1 MHHARREIQV
11 LLCGNPQH
19 ILNDAGMERA
29 SPLASGEHIAHIQ
42 EEHFGLLAGN
52 NVAKQLLAGNCR
64 IVFCK
69 NLSFSHMTENMAV
82 SPVKIDDDI
91 NTAGFHKPD
100 FADRGP
106 RPDNNLILFVFAL
119 FRSQAAK
126 QLRDFAL
133 ADSMKQRRV
142 GKKKIFM
149 KIILPLLQQHTRCFG
164 YSIIRAEN
172 QEQGGKT
179 YGKHSCK
186 QENLDR

>member
-1 MHHARREIQV
+1 MRILSA
-11 LLCGNPQH
+11 GSQH
-19 ILNDAGMERA
+19 IPHTQKEY
-29 SPLASGEHIAHIQ
+29 
-42 EEHFGLLAGN
+42 FGLLAGN

-91 NTAGFHKPD
+91 HTAGFHKPD

-119 FRSQAAK
+119 FRTQAAK

-142 GKKKIFM
+142 GKEKK
-149 KIILPLLQQHTRCFG
+149 
-164 YSIIRAEN
+164 YS
-172 QEQGGKT
+172 
-179 YGKHSCK
+179 
-186 QENLDR
+186 

>member
-11 LLCGNPQH
+11 LLCGNPKH

-52 NVAKQLLAGNCR
+52 NVAKQL
-64 IVFCK
+64 
-69 NLSFSHMTENMAV
+69 
-82 SPVKIDDDI
+82 
-91 NTAGFHKPD
+91 
-100 FADRGP
+100 
-106 RPDNNLILFVFAL
+106 
-119 FRSQAAK
+119 
-126 QLRDFAL
+126 RDFAL

-149 KIILPLLQQHTRCFG
+149 KIILPLLQQHTRCFD